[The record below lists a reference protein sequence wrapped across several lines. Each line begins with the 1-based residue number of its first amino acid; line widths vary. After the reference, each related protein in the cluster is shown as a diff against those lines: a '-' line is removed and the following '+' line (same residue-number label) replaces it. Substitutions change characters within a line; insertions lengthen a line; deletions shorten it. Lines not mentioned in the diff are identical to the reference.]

1 MTKKVTT
8 YWVDWYRDGWNYRST
23 HGVTWEQVKEMKKL
37 AKTLGETIKYEK
49 E

>member
-1 MTKKVTT
+1 MKTQNT

-23 HGVTWEQVKEMKKL
+23 HGATWEQVKEMKKL
-37 AKTLGETIKYEK
+37 AKVLGETVKYEK